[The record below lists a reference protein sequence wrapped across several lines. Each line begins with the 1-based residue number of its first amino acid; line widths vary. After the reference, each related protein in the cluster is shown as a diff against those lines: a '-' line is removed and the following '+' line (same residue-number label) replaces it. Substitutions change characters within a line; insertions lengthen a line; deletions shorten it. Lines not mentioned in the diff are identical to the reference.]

1 MTFITGHHKAIREL
15 TEALGI
21 DPHKTRGFTITVD
34 AGAPVIVE
42 IRQLAE
48 IGFVKTLV
56 SEIKRYELK
65 EV

>member
-34 AGAPVIVE
+34 ACAPVIVE

-48 IGFVKTLV
+48 VAV
-56 SEIKRYELK
+56 
-65 EV
+65 